1 MGVNKQILKAYG
13 IGSFEEWCDELV
25 QHINVFCLG
34 SIASDMWHTMSASE
48 QSLFIERIEYSDMY
62 PTDKQLIIQTIN
74 KL

>member
-25 QHINVFCLG
+25 QHINEGADAV
-34 SIASDMWHTMSASE
+34 ASDMWHTMSASE
-48 QSLFIERIEYSDMY
+48 QSLFIERIEDGDMY
-62 PTDKQLIIQTIN
+62 LTDKQLIIQTIN